1 MEFMAT
7 GMAYSSWWRN
17 IRQLMEW
24 CEMALERVHV
34 VQRIYKLGMRA
45 RFNELKWKSFA

>member
-1 MEFMAT
+1 MEFMAA

-17 IRQLMEW
+17 IQQLMER
-24 CEMALERVHV
+24 CEIAPERVHV

-45 RFNELKWKSFA
+45 RFDELKWKSLA